1 MVEEIPQTS
10 IPADMPGVHLEDNIL
25 SPVIVDVKKSEV
37 HMDID
42 ARNGNLTDITE
53 VHPQITGV
61 EYTTSDVNIPV
72 PEPLP

>member
-1 MVEEIPQTS
+1 
-10 IPADMPGVHLEDNIL
+10 MPGVHLEDDIL